1 MTSPFPAEG
10 RLAGIDY
17 GTVRIGVALCDPA
30 RMLASPFENYTRRSE
45 ASDARFFREL
55 VSQERVVGFV
65 VGLPVHLSGG
75 ESEKSQE
82 ARDFGAW
89 LAATTGVPVR
99 YYDERYTSAQAEE
112 ILGDARLTKKKRKAR
127 LDMLAA
133 QILLTSY
140 LEASPDAEHEPGGI
154 G

>member
-1 MTSPFPAEG
+1 MSAPFPAEG

-17 GTVRIGVALCDPA
+17 GTDRIGVALCDPA
-30 RMLASPFENYTRRSE
+30 RTLASPYENYTRRSE
-45 ASDARFFREL
+45 AADARFFRDL
-55 VSQERVVGFV
+55 VAQERVAGFV
-65 VGLPVHLSGG
+65 VGLPVHLSGR
-75 ESEKSQE
+75 ESEKSGE
-82 ARDFGAW
+82 ARAFGQW

-99 YYDERYTSAQAEE
+99 FYDERYTSAQAEE
-112 ILGDARLTKKKRKAR
+112 LLGDARLTKKKRKAR

-140 LEASPDAEHEPGGI
+140 LEAPPDAEHEPGSI